1 MHPHSITLD
10 PHLTCFPGR
19 SKPWSRR
26 WSKPKVLTT
35 PSCKV
40 GQCLATL
47 FAPLR
52 LLEASLLHAVYPSA
66 CIYKY
71 IYIYLKMNF
80 PVIYAYIYICNHA
93 IGIFQLPQRTKN
105 HLPVHALVN
114 IVKLDVC
121 MQAQQCIASI
131 RVTYTSIPACML
143 LYIYIY
149 IPFNMLFLNSQYGPN
164 TAGTPG
170 TSRARC
176 VKRWE

>member
-1 MHPHSITLD
+1 MMNFPCKFGISVHPHSITLD

-40 GQCLATL
+40 GQCLVTL

-66 CIYKY
+66 YIYIISKNEFPRY
-71 IYIYLKMNF
+71 IYIYTCM
-80 PVIYAYIYICNHA
+80 HA

-143 LYIYIY
+143 LYIH
-149 IPFNMLFLNSQYGPN
+149 PL
-164 TAGTPG
+164 
-170 TSRARC
+170 
-176 VKRWE
+176 